1 MFGLRTIS
9 LRTSAADS
17 NSKSYVSPGKIRI
30 RAALAVR
37 CALGRSNP
45 SFCHGAPGEM
55 NLIVRGDFNIE
66 QRREDEPLDAAFISQ
81 GLTVPAP
88 LRDV

>member
-1 MFGLRTIS
+1 
-9 LRTSAADS
+9 
-17 NSKSYVSPGKIRI
+17 
-30 RAALAVR
+30 
-37 CALGRSNP
+37 
-45 SFCHGAPGEM
+45 M